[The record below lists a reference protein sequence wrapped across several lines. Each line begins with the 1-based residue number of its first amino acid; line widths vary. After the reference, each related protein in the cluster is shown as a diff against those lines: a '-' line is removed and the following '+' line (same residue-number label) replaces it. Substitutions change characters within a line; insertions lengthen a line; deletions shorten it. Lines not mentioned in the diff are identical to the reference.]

1 MSVAT
6 SFYEPHELAELGL
19 GSYGEDVLVSR
30 KASLYNPS
38 RIFLGCHVRVDDFAL
53 VSAGFDGE
61 VRIGDHVHIAA
72 YVALFGGGGIVLEDF
87 VGLASRVTLYSASD
101 DYSGD
106 FLTCPCVPD
115 ELRHVIT
122 ERVVLEQHVVIGATV
137 VILPGVRIGVGS
149 AVGAMSL
156 VKGDLAPWGIY
167 AGVPARLARPRSRGL
182 LELRERLLG
191 EAKERS

>member
-1 MSVAT
+1 MNTAT
-6 SFYEPHELAELGL
+6 SFYEPRELAGLGL
-19 GSYGEDVLVSR
+19 GAYGEDVLISR
-30 KASLYNPS
+30 KASLYNAHN
-38 RIFLGCHVRVDDFAL
+38 IFLGSHVRVDDFAL
-53 VSAGFDGE
+53 IGPGSDRE

-167 AGVPARLARPRSRGL
+167 AGVPARLIRPRSQGL
-182 LELRERLLG
+182 LQLREKLLSR
-191 EAKERS
+191 AKESS